1 MLEGSANPL
10 PFLFSIY
17 KTIGLDETAKM
28 GYAFAGLK
36 NYPTTRMYKNT
47 MELNSKPQPI
57 FLTPKQTA
65 VDFLLIAVG
74 CILCAIAINGILIP
88 QNFATSGITGLA
100 LVIYRKTPWLNFGI
114 IYFLINLPLFALAW
128 MAVGRRFFFYSLVGM
143 AALSLSVTF
152 VSLPIHLEDK
162 ILNALL
168 AGLISGAGVG
178 ITLRSSG
185 SQGGIDI
192 LSVMLLKRFSIGIG
206 NTILTVNCIVL
217 LLVALAYSLETV
229 LYTLIVVYVS
239 TKVASLVIT
248 GFSQRKAVII
258 ISPEWQ
264 HISREILKDIR
275 RGVTIIKG
283 EGGFS
288 GSEEKILYTVV
299 TIREVGSLK
308 RLVQSIDP
316 DAFVVIS
323 PTQEVMNY
331 RIGNQPHW

>member
-1 MLEGSANPL
+1 M
-10 PFLFSIY
+10 IHR
-17 KTIGLDETAKM
+17 K
-28 GYAFAGLK
+28 
-36 NYPTTRMYKNT
+36 
-47 MELNSKPQPI
+47 
-57 FLTPKQTA
+57 
-65 VDFLLIAVG
+65 
-74 CILCAIAINGILIP
+74 IP
-88 QNFATSGITGLA
+88 SLH
-100 LVIYRKTPWLNFGI
+100 LGI
-114 IYFLINLPLFALAW
+114 IYFLVNLPLFALAW

-152 VSLPIHLEDK
+152 VNVSIQLDDK

-217 LLVALAYSLETV
+217 LLVALAYSLEAL
-229 LYTLIVVYVS
+229 LYTLVVIYVS
-239 TKVASLVIT
+239 TKIASLVIT
-248 GFSQRKAVII
+248 GFSQRKAVMI

-264 HISREILKDIR
+264 IISQEILKDIR

-288 GSEEKILYTVV
+288 GKKEKHTLHRCHY
-299 TIREVGSLK
+299 
-308 RLVQSIDP
+308 P
-316 DAFVVIS
+316 
-323 PTQEVMNY
+323 
-331 RIGNQPHW
+331 